1 MIETDDS
8 ETDTNSM
15 VAQRSPG
22 FNRNAAA
29 NILLALWPITEAH
42 QLNQQMHI
50 TCLDMIFW
58 RILLPGSTPKFY
70 FKMYFDRS
78 THLSTNKNLEL

>member
-50 TCLDMIFW
+50 TCLDMI
-58 RILLPGSTPKFY
+58 L
-70 FKMYFDRS
+70 
-78 THLSTNKNLEL
+78 

>member
-22 FNRNAAA
+22 FNRNVAA

-42 QLNQQMHI
+42 QLNQQMLI

-78 THLSTNKNLEL
+78 TPLWTNKNLEL